1 MGTITFPPIEHP
13 KVAPLIGEYDR
24 LVAEYRAL
32 QTKRHQLASGRSAA
46 LDADAGAFAAAIR
59 ADKPDP
65 GPAHVEKVDQEVAQV
80 ARRLDALE
88 RAVAD
93 QLADVTQAVERYG
106 PEVRAKLDQRA
117 AKARGALTKDV
128 EKLRADHAELMSA
141 RGIASWLDGF
151 PERTKWAAQ
160 AGGWVPLL
168 RGANGEPLTIE
179 HVLGAL
185 TALTEPPRP
194 ATAPVYPTM
203 PRPESPKPAPQRER
217 LAERIA

>member
-1 MGTITFPPIEHP
+1 METIRFPRIAHPVVAAAITAYERLADEHRDMLTRRHELTS
-13 KVAPLIGEYDR
+13 AR
-24 LVAEYRAL
+24 AE
-32 QTKRHQLASGRSAA
+32 AA
-46 LDADAGAFAAAIR
+46 AADAAAFAEAIR

-65 GPAHVEKVDQEVAQV
+65 GAKHTQRLEGEIAGAQRRVA
-80 ARRLDALE
+80 ALE

-93 QLADVTQAVERYG
+93 QLADVTEAVERHRA
-106 PEVRAKLDQRA
+106 ELAAKLEQRA
-117 AKARGALTKDV
+117 AKARGALAKDIAR
-128 EKLRADHAELMSA
+128 LRADHAEMMSA

-151 PERTKWAAQ
+151 PARTKWAAQ

-203 PRPESPKPAPQRER
+203 PRPESAEPAPQRER
-217 LAERIA
+217 LVERIA